1 MHPRAASG
9 QVALAAAST
18 TIFAY
23 HVLQSFYSTK
33 RQRAWIITGLSSCAM
48 TAASVP
54 FVLDIIMSRGDVTA
68 LLPRPHLSPL
78 ICQIF
83 QGFLIA
89 DLLVGSRHYPDQ
101 LTFCWGWIHHTMYIL
116 LMQYTI
122 RRGWTHVFCLCA
134 VMELPTSHLAISFL
148 HPRFRNDWLFCAF
161 FFATRIIAHIFI
173 FLAFCSS
180 GLSPVYGGNRLPAI
194 FLAIAFP
201 GHLVWFIQ
209 SVRGAI
215 RRSRKRS
222 RPSVTLKPAPLL
234 KSEG

>member
-1 MHPRAASG
+1 MHPRAASA

-48 TAASVP
+48 TAANVP

-78 ICQIF
+78 ISQTF

-101 LTFCWGWIHHTMYIL
+101 FTFCWGWIHHTMYIL

-134 VMELPTSHLAISFL
+134 VMELPISHLAIDFATTGYFAHSSLPHGSSPISSSSWPSVPAAF
-148 HPRFRNDWLFCAF
+148 PPSTEETGFPPFFWPWRFRDTWCGSYKACA
-161 FFATRIIAHIFI
+161 APSAEVGR
-173 FLAFCSS
+173 
-180 GLSPVYGGNRLPAI
+180 GLVPQL
-194 FLAIAFP
+194 
-201 GHLVWFIQ
+201 H
-209 SVRGAI
+209 
-215 RRSRKRS
+215 
-222 RPSVTLKPAPLL
+222 
-234 KSEG
+234 